1 MLHRDK
7 KMKRPESAWH
17 IVICVTSVYVALL
30 LNSTEA
36 ARRFSAHEAN
46 YASPVRLV
54 ALELLLI
61 LFTTGALF
69 YLASL
74 AGRVIFKTVVA
85 FVLVFSAVSA
95 YYMIFFHVVI
105 GFGIVQ
111 ATLTTDVDLS
121 REAVGAGAVAFVLL
135 LGILP
140 AAGIAVTRLTT
151 ETLAG
156 RIVMLAACGLM
167 ASLIVFVYPG
177 APQNIAGHTQLQ
189 MASPL
194 GVVMHS
200 YVPSNWVTGLAMSG
214 LSKYESAA
222 RRTRLMDPA
231 KNFTYRAGTNLDGTY
246 LVIVIGESAR
256 YDRMGILGH
265 SRSNTP
271 EMART
276 ANLVSMQATSCNTS
290 TKLSLQ
296 CMFVRPEA
304 VDDGGVSGMQSIS
317 EEMVFTVLKKLGFTS
332 ELFAMQGEVW
342 FYNSVDPDNYKHRE
356 IIYARDE
363 NIGKPVDDL
372 LLIRE
377 LRESIARHPRGRHL
391 VILHTKG
398 SHHLYTERYPRSY
411 AWYQPECA
419 STNVPCA
426 REELL
431 NSYDNSIA
439 YTDHFLGQVI
449 RQPER
454 QEGDGDLYL
463 GPRGIDVRRSAFAW
477 HAETHG
483 AAGAAHGSPDD
494 LGVGAIPGE
503 FARCAAFL
511 RPAGKGGK
519 NGVSRIFVRFHAR
532 LPRNRVRRRRHQP
545 EQKPVRGQNAP
556 RRAAERGD
564 GVGAR
569 SKRREQESA
578 LSGQVAH
585 NTTLPVCEKVFP
597 P

>member
-7 KMKRPESAWH
+7 KMKRPETAWH

-74 AGRVIFKTVVA
+74 AGRVIFKSVVA

-140 AAGIAVTRLTT
+140 AARIAVTRLTT

-177 APQNIAGHTQLQ
+177 APKNIAGHTQPQ

-214 LSKYESAA
+214 LSKYESVA

-231 KNFTYRAGTNLDGTY
+231 KNFTYRAGTNLDETY

-276 ANLVSMQATSCNTS
+276 ADLVSMQATSCNTS

-398 SHHLYTERYPRSY
+398 SHHLYTERYPRPY

-419 STNVPCA
+419 RTNVPCA

-449 RQPER
+449 GSLKDKKAMVIYTSDHGESISDEAHLHGTPKHMAPPEQR
-454 QEGDGDLYL
+454 MVPLMIWASKPFLEN
-463 GPRGIDVRRSAFAW
+463 
-477 HAETHG
+477 
-483 AAGAAHGSPDD
+483 SPDALRFSD
-494 LGVGAIPGE
+494 LR
-503 FARCAAFL
+503 AREEKMAYHEYLFDSMLGCL
-511 RPAGKGGK
+511 GIESDDGGINQSRNLCAGKTP
-519 NGVSRIFVRFHAR
+519 
-532 LPRNRVRRRRHQP
+532 L
-545 EQKPVRGQNAP
+545 
-556 RRAAERGD
+556 
-564 GVGAR
+564 
-569 SKRREQESA
+569 
-578 LSGQVAH
+578 VAQRDEA
-585 NTTLPVCEKVFP
+585 TR
-597 P
+597 

>member
-1 MLHRDK
+1 
-7 KMKRPESAWH
+7 MKRPESAWH
-17 IVICVTSVYVALL
+17 ILICVTSVYVALL
-30 LNSTEA
+30 LNCTEA
-36 ARRFSAHEAN
+36 ARRFSAHQAN
-46 YASPVRLV
+46 YESPVRLIG
-54 ALELLLI
+54 LELLLI

-74 AGRVIFKTVVA
+74 ASRVFFKTVVA
-85 FVLVFSAVSA
+85 FVLVFSAVCA
-95 YYMIFFHVVI
+95 YYMAFFHVVI

-121 REAVGAGAVAFVLL
+121 REVVGAGVVAFVLL
-135 LGILP
+135 LGVLP

-151 ETLAG
+151 EPLAG
-156 RIVMLAACGLM
+156 RIVMLAVCGLM
-167 ASLIVFVYPG
+167 ASLIVLVYPG
-177 APQNIAGHTQLQ
+177 APQNIAGHTQPQ

-200 YVPSNWVTGLAMSG
+200 YVPSNWITGLAMSG

-222 RRTRLMDPA
+222 RRSRLMDPA
-231 KNFTYRAGTNLDGTY
+231 KNFTYRAGTDLDGTY

-342 FYNSVDPDNYKHRE
+342 FYNSVDANNYKHRE

-377 LRESIARHPRGRHL
+377 LRESIVHHPRGRHL

-419 STNVPCA
+419 STNVPCD

-439 YTDHFLGQVI
+439 YTDHFMGQVI
-449 RQPER
+449 GSLQDKKAMVIYTSDHGESISDEAHLHGTPKHMAPPEQR
-454 QEGDGDLYL
+454 MVPLMIWASKPFLENPPDARRFSDLQARKEKMASHELLFDSMLGCLGIESDDG
-463 GPRGIDVRRSAFAW
+463 GINQSRN
-477 HAETHG
+477 
-483 AAGAAHGSPDD
+483 
-494 LGVGAIPGE
+494 L
-503 FARCAAFL
+503 C
-511 RPAGKGGK
+511 AGKTP
-519 NGVSRIFVRFHAR
+519 
-532 LPRNRVRRRRHQP
+532 L
-545 EQKPVRGQNAP
+545 
-556 RRAAERGD
+556 
-564 GVGAR
+564 
-569 SKRREQESA
+569 
-578 LSGQVAH
+578 VAQRDEA
-585 NTTLPVCEKVFP
+585 TR
-597 P
+597 

>member
-36 ARRFSAHEAN
+36 ARRFAAHQAN
-46 YASPVRLV
+46 YESPVRLV

-74 AGRVIFKTVVA
+74 AGRVIFKSVVA

-121 REAVGAGAVAFVLL
+121 REAVGAGVVAFVLL

-156 RIVMLAACGLM
+156 RIVMLAVCGSM
-167 ASLIVFVYPG
+167 ASLIVLVYPG
-177 APQNIAGHTQLQ
+177 APQNMSGHTQPQ

-214 LSKYESAA
+214 LSKYESAV

-231 KNFTYRAGTNLDGTY
+231 KNFTYRAGTDLDGTY

-317 EEMVFTVLKKLGFTS
+317 EEMVFTVLKKLEFTS

-342 FYNSVDPDNYKHRE
+342 FYNSVDPNDYKHRE

-449 RQPER
+449 GSLKDKKAMVIYTSDHGESISDEAHLHGTPKHMAPPEQR
-454 QEGDGDLYL
+454 MVPLMIWASKPLLKNPPDALRFSDLRARKEKMAYHEYLFDSMLGCLGIESDDG
-463 GPRGIDVRRSAFAW
+463 GINQSRN
-477 HAETHG
+477 
-483 AAGAAHGSPDD
+483 
-494 LGVGAIPGE
+494 L
-503 FARCAAFL
+503 C
-511 RPAGKGGK
+511 AGKTP
-519 NGVSRIFVRFHAR
+519 
-532 LPRNRVRRRRHQP
+532 L
-545 EQKPVRGQNAP
+545 
-556 RRAAERGD
+556 
-564 GVGAR
+564 
-569 SKRREQESA
+569 
-578 LSGQVAH
+578 VAQRDEV
-585 NTTLPVCEKVFP
+585 TR
-597 P
+597 